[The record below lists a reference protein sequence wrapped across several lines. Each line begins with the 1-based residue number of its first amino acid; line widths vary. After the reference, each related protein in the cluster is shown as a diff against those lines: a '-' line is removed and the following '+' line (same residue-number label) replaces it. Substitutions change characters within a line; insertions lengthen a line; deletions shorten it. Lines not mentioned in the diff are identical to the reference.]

1 MDLILLD
8 TSAFIE
14 LNRLTGSPTGRTVA
28 RLLGSDAGLTVTE
41 PVVMEVLAGCR
52 SQRAV
57 REMRARLLSFPMLR
71 VGGLESYERAAA
83 IHRTC
88 RLHGETV
95 RSYVD
100 CLIAAIAIRENASVL
115 HADRDFDIIA
125 RHTDLRSYPVGV

>member
-1 MDLILLD
+1 VNLILLD

-14 LNRLTGSPTGRTVA
+14 LNRLTGSPTGRTAA
-28 RLLGSDAGLTVTE
+28 RLLGSDAVTITE

>member
-14 LNRLTGSPTGRTVA
+14 LNRRTRSPTDRTAV
-28 RLLGSDAGLTVTE
+28 RLLGSDAVTITE

-57 REMRARLLSFPMLR
+57 REMRAKLLSFPMLR

-88 RLHGETV
+88 RLRGETV
-95 RSYVD
+95 RSFID

-115 HADRDFDIIA
+115 HADRDFDVIA
-125 RHTDLRSYPVGV
+125 RHTDLRIYPAGA

>member
-14 LNRLTGSPTGRTVA
+14 LNRLTGSPTGRTAA
-28 RLLGSDAGLTVTE
+28 RLLGSDAVTITE

-71 VGGLESYERAAA
+71 VGGLESYERAPA